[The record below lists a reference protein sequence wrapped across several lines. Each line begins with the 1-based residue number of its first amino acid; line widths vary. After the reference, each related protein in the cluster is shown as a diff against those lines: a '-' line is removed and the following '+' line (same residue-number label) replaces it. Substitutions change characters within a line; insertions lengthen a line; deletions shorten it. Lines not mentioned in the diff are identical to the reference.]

1 MTEFFDKFYKYYIF
15 FIFNIINYININIII
30 IYERELFG
38 KGKKYGIIMY
48 NYYAFNS
55 ADLVLFEIQVKN
67 IFLFS
72 INLILFIFYY

>member
-1 MTEFFDKFYKYYIF
+1 MTEFFDKFYF

-38 KGKKYGIIMY
+38 KEDKYGIIMY

-67 IFLFS
+67 
-72 INLILFIFYY
+72 

>member
-1 MTEFFDKFYKYYIF
+1 
-15 FIFNIINYININIII
+15 
-30 IYERELFG
+30 
-38 KGKKYGIIMY
+38 MY

-72 INLILFIFYY
+72 INLILFIFLLLKKN